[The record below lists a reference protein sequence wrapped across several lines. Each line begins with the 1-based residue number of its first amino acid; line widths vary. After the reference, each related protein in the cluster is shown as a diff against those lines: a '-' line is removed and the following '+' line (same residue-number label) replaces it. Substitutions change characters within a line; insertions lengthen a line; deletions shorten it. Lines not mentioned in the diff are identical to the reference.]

1 MTDYTLHSFM
11 ESGNAYKAALMLE
24 LSGADWRPVWVDFFN
39 GETRTL
45 EFRALNVM
53 GEVPVLVDHTTRDEN
68 DENLTLSQSG
78 VILYHL
84 CERFTDFAPRDKL
97 EDREVLRWLLFDNQK
112 LTGMVG
118 PYRFLT
124 HFKGM
129 ENEATEFLRGRM
141 MGALKV
147 LETHLA
153 DREWV
158 AADRCTIAD
167 ISLWFLKRRGI
178 AVAIAAC
185 GNYLSGAATP
195 LVMSGFIAAGGWRYA
210 YDAIA
215 VITLVQLRFFRR
227 GGTAV

>member
-78 VILYHL
+78 TILYHL
-84 CERFTDFAPRDKL
+84 CERFTDFAPHSKM

-124 HFKGM
+124 HFKQM

-141 MGALKV
+141 MNAFKV
-147 LETHLA
+147 LETRLA

-158 AADRCTIAD
+158 AAPHCTIAD
-167 ISLWFLKRRGI
+167 LSLCGYLFWPAEFGVDWKDFP
-178 AVAIAAC
+178 AIARWLARIEALPRYARPEQILPTAPDQ
-185 GNYLSGAATP
+185 GTGAA
-195 LVMSGFIAAGGWRYA
+195 
-210 YDAIA
+210 
-215 VITLVQLRFFRR
+215 
-227 GGTAV
+227 